1 MGSSVTESTSSDVLD
16 LTNFDTCGHLS
27 PFILTSPR
35 SLLACRKA
43 KIKASG
49 IASISIC
56 IDIQHFH
63 SLMNYCT
70 RVLQTFLMTLM
81 CQLS

>member
-1 MGSSVTESTSSDVLD
+1 MGSSVTESMFSDVLD

-43 KIKASG
+43 RIKASVVV
-49 IASISIC
+49 C
-56 IDIQHFH
+56 VDIIFI
-63 SLMNYCT
+63 
-70 RVLQTFLMTLM
+70 
-81 CQLS
+81 

>member
-1 MGSSVTESTSSDVLD
+1 MGSSVTESMSSDVLD

-43 KIKASG
+43 KIKASDMVCVG
-49 IASISIC
+49 IFNC
-56 IDIQHFH
+56 LF
-63 SLMNYCT
+63 
-70 RVLQTFLMTLM
+70 
-81 CQLS
+81 